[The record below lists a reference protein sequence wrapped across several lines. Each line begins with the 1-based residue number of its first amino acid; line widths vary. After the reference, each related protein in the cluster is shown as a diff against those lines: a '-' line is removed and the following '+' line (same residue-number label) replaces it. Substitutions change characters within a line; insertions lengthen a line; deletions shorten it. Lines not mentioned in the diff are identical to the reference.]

1 MSKPNLVFQRSP
13 VVGSSTAEFLLA
25 AHKEE
30 VRRISLKYVR
40 LSFNKSTV
48 LIQELAPTRHTCS

>member
-13 VVGSSTAEFLLA
+13 VAGSSIAEFLLA

-30 VRRISLKYVR
+30 VRRISLKYGR
-40 LSFNKSTV
+40 LIFNKSTV
-48 LIQELAPTRHTCS
+48 LIQGLAPTSQICN